1 MATGVQEADVWAA
14 ADALLQSGEQ
24 PTIERVRLHL
34 GRGSPNTVGPHLKAW
49 FRGLGER
56 LSAGHRGVNGVPE
69 AVTRAFA
76 HIWETALATARDE
89 WSAAVT
95 QERAELAKARE
106 ALAIDHAAVQQVR
119 ARLQAREAD
128 LQASAQAAH
137 AQAAAAETRLQ
148 AAEQQVN
155 EARLASKDLE
165 NALTRTREQ
174 VTALQQALQQAEATH
189 RDALAAAQTRHAAHE
204 RRWLSEIDEQR
215 QALKKARDEVTEQR
229 KFAARDKAAHAEALD
244 QARKASQELT
254 EALAQA
260 QVERTR
266 LGLQLETDR
275 ETAQTVQAGLKQRQA
290 DLENRLQEL
299 RTQLQVKDSQIAA
312 LTQQLAVRQ
321 PASRPRRSKT

>member
-56 LSAGHRGVNGVPE
+56 LGAGHRGISGVPE
-69 AVTRAFA
+69 ALTQSFV

-89 WSAAVT
+89 WSATVT
-95 QERAELAKARE
+95 RERAELAKARE
-106 ALAIDHAAVQQVR
+106 ALAIDHESVQQVR
-119 ARLQAREAD
+119 VRLQAREAD

-155 EARLASKDLE
+155 EARLASKDLDAE
-165 NALTRTREQ
+165 LARTREQ
-174 VTALQQALQQAEATH
+174 VTALQQTLQQVQASH
-189 RDALAAAQTRHAAHE
+189 RDALAAAEARHAIHE

-215 QALKKARDEVTEQR
+215 QALKKAKDELNEQR
-229 KFAARDKAAHAEALD
+229 KSAARDKAAHAEALEN
-244 QARKASQELT
+244 ARKASHELT
-254 EALAQA
+254 DALAQA
-260 QVERTR
+260 QIERTR
-266 LGLQLETDR
+266 MGLQLETDR
-275 ETAQTVQAGLKQRQA
+275 DAAQTVQAGLVQRQI
-290 DLENRLQEL
+290 DLENRVEEL
-299 RTQLQVKDSQIAA
+299 RAQLQVKDSQIAA
-312 LTQQLAVRQ
+312 LTQQLVVRRQ
-321 PASRPRRSKT
+321 ASRPRRSTT

>member
-1 MATGVQEADVWAA
+1 MAIGVQEADVWAA

-56 LSAGHRGVNGVPE
+56 LSAGHRGVNGVPD
-69 AVTRAFA
+69 AVTQAFA
-76 HIWETALATARDE
+76 HMWETALAAAHDE
-89 WSAAVT
+89 WSATVT
-95 QERAELAKARE
+95 RERAELAKARE

-137 AQAAAAETRLQ
+137 AQATAAETRLQ
-148 AAEQQVN
+148 AAEQQAN
-155 EARLASKDLE
+155 EARLAFKELDGEL
-165 NALTRTREQ
+165 ARTREQ
-174 VTALQQALQQAEATH
+174 VIALQQVLQEAQASH
-189 RDALAAAQTRHAAHE
+189 RDALAGAQTRHAAHE

-229 KFAARDKAAHAEALD
+229 KSAARDNAAHAEALD
-244 QARKASQELT
+244 NARQASQKLT

-266 LGLQLETDR
+266 LCLQLETDR
-275 ETAQTVQAGLKQRQA
+275 ETAQAVQAGLRQRQA
-290 DLENRLQEL
+290 DLENRLEEL

-321 PASRPRRSKT
+321 TPSRARRSKT